1 MAIAAPPASAAIS
14 AAFWSRKLCEDA
26 ETTGPVAST
35 GAGVVGAPPP
45 PTMTA
50 GELGSGV
57 FSPPPPTSDA
67 GDVASAAAGTAPP
80 TIDAGLSTGVEA
92 TVAACAAP
100 PTVVAGLKLA
110 AYVPSVAWTPAA
122 PTVVAGLNSPGA
134 ETGIAA

>member
-26 ETTGPVAST
+26 DTTGPVAST
-35 GAGVVGAPPP
+35 GAGVVGAPP

-110 AYVPSVAWTPAA
+110 AYVWSADWTPAA

-134 ETGIAA
+134 VTGTAA